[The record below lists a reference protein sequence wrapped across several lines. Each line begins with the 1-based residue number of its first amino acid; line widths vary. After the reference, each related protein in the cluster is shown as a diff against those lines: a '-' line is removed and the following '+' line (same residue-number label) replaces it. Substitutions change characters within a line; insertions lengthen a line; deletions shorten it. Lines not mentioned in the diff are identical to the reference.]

1 MTAVACRGWNDHKT
15 MPSGG
20 KGEATH
26 PSVRGGGVDSMP
38 TSINF

>member
-1 MTAVACRGWNDHKT
+1 

-26 PSVRGGGVDSMP
+26 PPVRGGGVDSMP
-38 TSINF
+38 TSMNFQLADGGRDCSK